1 MGKGLDEWEGLS
13 DYKQRKEYSFIKVDR
28 NLLQSKDFT
37 AEEKGLY
44 LALMLTAKQMATNE
58 VYINISLG
66 ELVGILLDNPTA
78 PTIRNSKQTILD
90 LLASLADKKAI
101 LASVDNDRITAKV
114 NTDYKPFTKFYNVFE
129 VLTLPKLQA
138 KSLKKALKNLAI
150 FGFVIASSG
159 ADSSDHAHI
168 YINGLS
174 YMSSV
179 VGLSYSTVK
188 KNVDSLVSGGI
199 LARKIY
205 STKDKHQHSLLTL
218 NTDLDKQR
226 LESYLIAKLE
236 KEKPKEQQAKE
247 QQQQSE
253 SQAETESPL
262 FYTGKVSQI
271 LGFDVTQNKYLKQ
284 IINNWKAQHGEE
296 VTLIALDLIKPKYDE
311 GGRKYKNGMFNA
323 LHTINWVNK
332 VLDNEKDKFGNSYW
346 DRAKKIQEHD
356 KLVDQGKIKVIEDK
370 DLPMTRINLDK
381 PDPNYHRQGGKV
393 QDASEPI
400 EDDDIDFDKVAD
412 EVFGYG
418 NPTSPQQSES
428 ETDVESQ
435 ADVNSDVDEENMSY
449 DDILRKVMKET
460 AEKTKNDPLFLIKEQ
475 AKAHSKA

>member
-1 MGKGLDEWEGLS
+1 MGKGLDDWESLT
-13 DYKQRKEYSFIKVDR
+13 DYKHRKEYSFIKVDR
-28 NLLQSKDFT
+28 NLIQSKDFT

-58 VYINISLG
+58 VYINITLG
-66 ELVGILLDNPTA
+66 ELVGILLDTPTA

-101 LASVDNDRITAKV
+101 LTSVDGERITAKV
-114 NTDYKPFTKFYNVFE
+114 NSDYKPFTKFYNVFE

-138 KSLKKALKNLAI
+138 KSLKKALRNIAI
-150 FGFVIASSG
+150 WGFVIASSG
-159 ADSSDHAHI
+159 ADSSDNAHI

-174 YMSSV
+174 YMASV
-179 VGLSYSTVK
+179 MRLSYSTVK
-188 KNVDSLVSGGI
+188 KNVDGLVSGRI

-226 LESYLIAKLE
+226 LESYLIAKFE

-247 QQQQSE
+247 QQQSE
-253 SQAETESPL
+253 SDVELPL
-262 FYTGKVSQI
+262 FYTGKVSKL

-332 VLDNEKDKFGNSYW
+332 VLDNEKDKYGNSYW

-356 KLVDQGKIKVIEDK
+356 KLVEQGKIKVIEAK
-370 DLPMTRINLDK
+370 DLPNTYIDLDK

-400 EDDDIDFDKVAD
+400 EDDDIDFDKLAD
-412 EVFGYG
+412 EVFKYG
-418 NPTSPQQSES
+418 NPTTQQQT
-428 ETDVESQ
+428 ETDIESQ
-435 ADVNSDVDEENMSY
+435 AETDVDEENMSFN
-449 DDILRKVMKET
+449 DMMREAMKQID
-460 AEKTKNDPLFLIKEQ
+460 EKTKNNPLWQIEQ
-475 AKAHSKA
+475 TAQAHSKA

>member
-1 MGKGLDEWEGLS
+1 MGKGLAEWESLS
-13 DYKQRKEYSFIKVDR
+13 DYKHRKEYSFIKVDR
-28 NLLQSKDFT
+28 NLIQSKDFT

-44 LALMLTAKQMATNE
+44 LVLMLTAKQMATNE
-58 VYINISLG
+58 VYVSITLG

-90 LLASLADKKAI
+90 LLASLADKKVI
-101 LASVDNDRITAKV
+101 LTSVDDERITAKV
-114 NTDYKPFTKFYNVFE
+114 NSNYKPFTKFYNVFE

-138 KSLKKALKNLAI
+138 KSLKKALRNIAI
-150 FGFVIASSG
+150 WGFVIASSG
-159 ADSSDHAHI
+159 ADSADNAHI

-174 YMSSV
+174 YMASV
-179 VGLSYSTVK
+179 MRLSYSTVK
-188 KNVDSLVSGGI
+188 KNVDSLVSTGI

-205 STKDKHQHSLLTL
+205 STKDKHQHSLLAL
-218 NTDLDKQR
+218 NTDLDKKQ
-226 LESYLIAKLE
+226 LESYLIAKFE

-247 QQQQSE
+247 QSE
-253 SQAETESPL
+253 SETDVELPL
-262 FYTGKVSQI
+262 FYTGKVSKL

-296 VTLIALDLIKPKYDE
+296 ITLIALDLIKPKYDE

-346 DRAKKIQEHD
+346 DRAKKIQDHD

-381 PDPNYHRQGGKV
+381 PDPNYHRQGTINK
-393 QDASEPI
+393 DASEPI

-412 EVFGYG
+412 QVFDYD
-418 NPTSPQQSES
+418 NHTLPQQQA
-428 ETDVESQ
+428 ET
-435 ADVNSDVDEENMSY
+435 DVDEENMSAEE
-449 DDILRKVMKET
+449 ILYKVTKEF
-460 AEKTKNDPLFLIKEQ
+460 NEQ
-475 AKAHSKA
+475 AHFKA

>member
-37 AEEKGLY
+37 SEEKGLY
-44 LALMLTAKQMATNE
+44 LALMLTSKQMATSE
-58 VYINISLG
+58 VYINITLG

-101 LASVDNDRITAKV
+101 LTTVDNDRITAKV
-114 NTDYKPFTKFYNVFE
+114 NSDYKPFTKFYNVFE
-129 VLTLPKLQA
+129 VLTLPKLRA
-138 KSLKKALKNLAI
+138 KSLKKALRNIAI
-150 FGFVIASSG
+150 WGFVVASSG
-159 ADSSDHAHI
+159 ADSSDNVHI

-188 KNVDSLVSGGI
+188 KNVDALVSGEI

-226 LESYLIAKLE
+226 LESYLIAKFE
-236 KEKPKEQQAKE
+236 KEKPKEQQPK
-247 QQQQSE
+247 QQQSE
-253 SQAETESPL
+253 SDVELPL
-262 FYTGKVSQI
+262 FYTGKVSKL
-271 LGFDVTQNKYLKQ
+271 LGFDVTRNKALK
-284 IINNWKAQHGEE
+284 NKVNKWKADHGED
-296 VTLIALDLIKPKYDE
+296 VTLIALDLVKPKLKKLGYQYED
-311 GGRKYKNGMFNA
+311 GKFNA

-332 VLDNEKDKFGNSYW
+332 VLEDHIERNGKTYW
-346 DRAKKIQEHD
+346 DRAEAIQEHEEQIR
-356 KLVDQGKIKVIEDK
+356 QGKIKVVEDK
-370 DLPMTRINLDK
+370 DLPMTRIDLDK
-381 PDPNYHRQGGKV
+381 PDPNYRRQGSITK
-393 QDASEPI
+393 DASEGI
-400 EDDDIDFDKVAD
+400 IDNDIDLDALAD
-412 EVFGYG
+412 ETFGYE
-418 NPTSPQQSES
+418 NPTLPQQA
-428 ETDVESQ
+428 ESQ
-435 ADVNSDVDEENMSY
+435 TEAESQVDVDSDEDEENMSY
-449 DDILRKVMKET
+449 NDMMREAMKQID
-460 AEKTKNDPLFLIKEQ
+460 EKTKANPLWYVEAQ

>member
-1 MGKGLDEWEGLS
+1 MGKGLADWESLS
-13 DYKQRKEYSFIKVDR
+13 DYKHRKEYTFIKVDR

-44 LALMLTAKQMATNE
+44 LALMLTAKQMATHE
-58 VYINISLG
+58 VYVNITLG

-101 LASVDNDRITAKV
+101 LASVDGERITAKV

-138 KSLKKALKNLAI
+138 KSLKKALRNLSI
-150 FGFVIASSG
+150 WGFVIASSG
-159 ADSSDHAHI
+159 ADSSDNAHI

-205 STKDKHQHSLLTL
+205 STKDKHQHSLLAL
-218 NTDLDKQR
+218 ATDLDKHR
-226 LESYLIAKLE
+226 LESYLIAKFE
-236 KEKPKEQQAKE
+236 KEKPKQQQAKE
-247 QQQQSE
+247 QQSESE
-253 SQAETESPL
+253 SQAETPL
-262 FYTGKVSQI
+262 FYTGKVSKL

-323 LHTINWVNK
+323 LHTVNWVNK
-332 VLDNEKDKFGNSYW
+332 VLNNEKDKYGNSYW
-346 DRAKKIQEHD
+346 DRAEKVQEHD
-356 KLVDQGKIKVIEDK
+356 KLVEQGKIKVIEDK
-370 DLPMTRINLDK
+370 DLPMTHIDFDT
-381 PDPNYHRQGGKV
+381 PDPNYKRQGTITK
-393 QDASEPI
+393 DSSEPI
-400 EDDDIDFDKVAD
+400 EDDDIDFDKLAD
-412 EVFGYG
+412 EVFKYG
-418 NPTSPQQSES
+418 NPTTQQQTETDIES
-428 ETDVESQ
+428 QAETDVES
-435 ADVNSDVDEENMSY
+435 DEENMSY
-449 DDILRKVMKET
+449 NEIMSEVMKEIN
-460 AEKTKNDPLFLIKEQ
+460 EKTKNNPLWQIEQ
-475 AKAHSKA
+475 TAQADSKA

>member
-1 MGKGLDEWEGLS
+1 MGKGLDDWESLT

-28 NLLQSKDFT
+28 NLIQSKDFT

-44 LALMLTAKQMATNE
+44 LVLMMTAKQIATHE
-58 VYINISLG
+58 VYVNITLG

-90 LLASLADKKAI
+90 LLASLAEKKVI
-101 LASVDNDRITAKV
+101 LTTVEDERITAKV

-129 VLTLPKLQA
+129 VLTLPRLKA
-138 KSLKKALKNLAI
+138 KSLKKALRNI
-150 FGFVIASSG
+150 TIWGFVVASSG
-159 ADSSDHAHI
+159 ADSSDNAHI

-179 VGLSYSTVK
+179 IGLSYSTVK
-188 KNVDSLVSGGI
+188 KTVDVLVSGGI

-205 STKDKHQHSLLTL
+205 NTKDKHQHSLLTL
-218 NTDLDKQR
+218 NTDLDKRQ

-236 KEKPKEQQAKE
+236 KQKPKEQQAKE
-247 QQQQSE
+247 QSE

-332 VLDNEKDKFGNSYW
+332 VLDNEKDKYGNSYW
-346 DRAKKIQEHD
+346 DRAEKIQEREEQIR
-356 KLVDQGKIKVIEDK
+356 QGKIKVIEDK
-370 DLPMTRINLDK
+370 DLPMTHIDFDK
-381 PDPNYHRQGGKV
+381 PDPNYQRQGSLTK
-393 QDASEPI
+393 DASKDI
-400 EDDDIDFDKVAD
+400 IDVDIDLEKLADQVFDYD
-412 EVFGYG
+412 
-418 NPTSPQQSES
+418 NPTLPQQSES
-428 ETDVESQ
+428 EAETDV
-435 ADVNSDVDEENMSY
+435 DSDEDGENMNY
-449 DDILRKVMKET
+449 NDAMREAMKQLD
-460 AEKTKNDPLFLIKEQ
+460 EKAKNDPLFWIKEQ